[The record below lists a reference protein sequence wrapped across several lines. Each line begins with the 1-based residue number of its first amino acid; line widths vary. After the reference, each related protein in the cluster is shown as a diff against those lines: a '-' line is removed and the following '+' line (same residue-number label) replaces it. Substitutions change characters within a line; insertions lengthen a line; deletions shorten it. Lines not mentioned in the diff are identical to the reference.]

1 MIGGKA
7 AGVGHRQGRGGSLV
21 PVIFP
26 VLTPVFS
33 LVFSSVFVLAGGSH
47 ASLLSCVLDAPID
60 DAASGVS
67 SIPVRA
73 SLPQL

>member
-26 VLTPVFS
+26 VLAPVFS

-47 ASLLSCVLDAPID
+47 ASLLSGFGL
-60 DAASGVS
+60 
-67 SIPVRA
+67 SIFSPRFCR
-73 SLPQL
+73 

>member
-7 AGVGHRQGRGGSLV
+7 TGVGHRQGRGGSLV

-26 VLTPVFS
+26 VLAPVFS

-47 ASLLSCVLDAPID
+47 ASLLSGFGL
-60 DAASGVS
+60 
-67 SIPVRA
+67 SIFSPRFCR
-73 SLPQL
+73 